1 MTSIKGGRGTLYYH
15 CLVGTAFKF
24 FLSSKIDFITPPPHK
39 HTYTTRL
46 SNGSV
51 RLLGNHNP
59 KARLAGHSRWRLTFH
74 SPSVTPSCPSG
85 VRQ

>member
-24 FLSSKIDFITPPPHK
+24 FLSSKIDFIPPPPHK

-51 RLLGNHNP
+51 GLLRNP
-59 KARLAGHSRWRLTFH
+59 NIDWSDLSIELGPPLA
-74 SPSVTPSCPSG
+74 
-85 VRQ
+85 Q